1 MGYIMDLRKLVG
13 NRVLLMTSSGAII
26 GDGKGNVLL
35 QQRADDLT
43 WATHG
48 GSVEIDE
55 RVEDAMKREIKEE
68 LGLTVLEY
76 ELLGI
81 YSGPNHRNVYPNGD
95 EVSCIDIVYYCH
107 KYEGDINLQEDEV
120 LGIKWFNK
128 ETLPENVHH
137 LSKIWLADYFKLFE

>member
-1 MGYIMDLRKLVG
+1 MDLRKIVG
-13 NRVLLMTSSGAII
+13 HKPLLMTSSGAII

-48 GSVEIDE
+48 GSVELDE

-68 LGLTVLEY
+68 LGIDVLEY
-76 ELLGI
+76 KLLGI
-81 YSGPNHRNVYPNGD
+81 YSGPEHRNIYPNGD

-107 KYEGDINLQEDEV
+107 KYAGEIKLQEDEV
-120 LGIKWFNK
+120 LQVKWFNK
-128 ETLPENVHH
+128 ESLPENVHRF
-137 LSKIWLADYFKLFE
+137 SKIWLKDYFNMLEE